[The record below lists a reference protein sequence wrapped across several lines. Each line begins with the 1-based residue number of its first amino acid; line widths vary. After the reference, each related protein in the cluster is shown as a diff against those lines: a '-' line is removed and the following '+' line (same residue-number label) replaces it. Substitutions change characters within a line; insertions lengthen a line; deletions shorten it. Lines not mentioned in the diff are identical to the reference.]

1 MFGLWLRFRSVKGWR
16 LRRDYELGAAIV
28 ALDWLFLLG
37 LAKGQR
43 RGCLLSTLLVASAN
57 VSHIN
62 KFDVL

>member
-1 MFGLWLRFRSVKGWR
+1 M
-16 LRRDYELGAAIV
+16 RRDYELGAAIV

-62 KFDVL
+62 KFDGL